1 MPHWTEARRQAGKV
15 YDAGLNQIED
25 VVVPAIRADRSRI
38 TSIPSGMAA
47 AMRWRRI
54 WGHRVQTAVNY
65 PSALP
70 FLAVYSRLNCPPEQF
85 TNAFAQ
91 QGTILSLP
99 MFAGITSNHQH
110 TVIELI
116 RAF

>member
-1 MPHWTEARRQAGKV
+1 MTLAST
-15 YDAGLNQIED
+15 
-25 VVVPAIRADRSRI
+25 RSR
-38 TSIPSGMAA
+38 TSWCLRSERTVPVSPLYHQAWPPRCAGGASG
-47 AMRWRRI
+47 
-54 WGHRVQTAVNY
+54 GHRVQTAVNY